1 MIGVTVARAAARPR
15 IMPDAWAGRLVAMVI
30 HRAHDHDTTAGAAV
44 AGAALERDFDAL
56 FARCEARIFGYLWRV
71 TGDRHVASDLCQET
85 FLRAWQHFA
94 KVSGYEQPEAWLW
107 RVATNLALNH
117 RRARAIHAADVALL
131 DADRDP
137 AASAS
142 DPAWRV
148 AVRASVHATLL
159 ALPPKP
165 RAALVLREVYGLS
178 FAEVAAAL
186 ACTPAAAKMTLSR
199 ARERFRRLYTAEH
212 SAEEGRP

>member
-1 MIGVTVARAAARPR
+1 MSGVSAARAVARPW
-15 IMPDAWAGRLVAMVI
+15 IMPGAWAGRLVAMVI

-44 AGAALERDFDAL
+44 VSGAALERDFDAL
-56 FARCEARIFGYLWRV
+56 FERCEARIFGYLWRV
-71 TGDRHVASDLCQET
+71 TGDRHAASDLCQET

-117 RRARAIHAADVALL
+117 RRTRATHAADAALH

-137 AASAS
+137 TAS

-148 AVRASVHATLL
+148 AVRVSVHATLL
-159 ALPPKP
+159 ALPPKM
-165 RAALVLREVYGLS
+165 RAALVLREVCGLS
-178 FAEVAAAL
+178 FAEVAETL
-186 ACTPAAAKMTLSR
+186 DTTPAAVKMTLSR
-199 ARERFRRLYTAEH
+199 AREQFRERYLRAGVRL
-212 SAEEGRP
+212 